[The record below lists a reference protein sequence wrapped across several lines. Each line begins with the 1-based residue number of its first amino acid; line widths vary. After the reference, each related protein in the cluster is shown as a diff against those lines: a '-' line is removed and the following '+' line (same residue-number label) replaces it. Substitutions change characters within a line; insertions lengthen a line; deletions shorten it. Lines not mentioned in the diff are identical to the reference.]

1 MIKTMITAH
10 SGCEGTGID
19 TMDSIEKALEIG
31 SDAVEIDVRID
42 PLGNLRV
49 SHDLLSLEEYLE
61 KNQLEKVFQRVFS
74 TSLKVNFD
82 IKEPKAIQKTIQ
94 AAKDFGFPS
103 ERLILTGCA
112 DPDILLDDTDLR
124 GEASFFLNLERFLK
138 YIYVHR
144 RAEFGE
150 ELYAA
155 LMEDPLVL
163 VIDANDPLPNAYL
176 YDTSRIQQKFYAA
189 VKTLKEDIFEDI
201 LRVFQETQAKAINLP
216 KILLKT
222 KFIKKLSDAGIPLSV
237 WTVDE
242 PDLMQ
247 LCLKMGVYN
256 ITTRCPVSALR
267 YRNEY
272 LNI

>member
-31 SDAVEIDVRID
+31 SDAIEIDVRID

-61 KNQLEKVFQRVFS
+61 KNQLEKVFQRVFP
-74 TSLKVNFD
+74 TFLKINFD
-82 IKEPKAIQKTIQ
+82 IKEPKAIHKTIQ

-112 DPDILLDDTDLR
+112 APDILLDDTGLS
-124 GEASFFLNLERFLK
+124 GEASFFLNFERFLK

-144 RAEFGE
+144 REDLGE
-150 ELYAA
+150 ELFTA

-163 VIDANDPLPNAYL
+163 VIDANDPIPNVYL
-176 YDTSRIQQKFYAA
+176 YDTSRVQQKFYA
-189 VKTLKEDIFEDI
+189 VIKTLREDIFEDI

-247 LCLKMGVYN
+247 LCLEMGVYN
-256 ITTRCPVSALR
+256 ITTRCPESALR
-267 YRNEY
+267 FRNEY
-272 LNI
+272 LHI